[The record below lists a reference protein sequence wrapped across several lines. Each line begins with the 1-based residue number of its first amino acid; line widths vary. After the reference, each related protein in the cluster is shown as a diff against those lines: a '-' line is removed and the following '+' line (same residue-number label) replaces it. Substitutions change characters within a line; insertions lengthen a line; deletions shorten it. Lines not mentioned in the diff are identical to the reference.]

1 MTFDM
6 AMDAPLGKM
15 ALNILGT
22 IAKISDTMYKG
33 KWTLEMVEYIQAIG
47 VRICCMEWENSNT
60 QMVTY
65 SKVNSKWEYAVT
77 MELQSIGT
85 DQSTK
90 ASYKSTNLMVKES
103 FFRKTAPNTVETSSK
118 SSETDMES
126 KHIPTETTIQ
136 AGGIQ
141 TTGMDKV

>member
-77 MELQSIGT
+77 MEL
-85 DQSTK
+85 
-90 ASYKSTNLMVKES
+90 
-103 FFRKTAPNTVETSSK
+103 
-118 SSETDMES
+118 
-126 KHIPTETTIQ
+126 
-136 AGGIQ
+136 
-141 TTGMDKV
+141 